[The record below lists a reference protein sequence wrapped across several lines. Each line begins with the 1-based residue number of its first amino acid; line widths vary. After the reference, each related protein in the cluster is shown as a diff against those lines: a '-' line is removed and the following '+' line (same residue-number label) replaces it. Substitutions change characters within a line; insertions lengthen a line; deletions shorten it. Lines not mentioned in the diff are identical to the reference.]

1 MFHTQ
6 AAKVS
11 TAENLPLSPSAAD
24 NRHWQAEGVVRANAT
39 ASPPPPPTETPEQLT
54 GILQRMRAFKQK
66 ESPKKSGEPVQQ
78 DIRTSFVID
87 RVGEKK

>member
-1 MFHTQ
+1 MFHIQ

-11 TAENLPLSPSAAD
+11 TADNLPVSPGQ
-24 NRHWQAEGVVRANAT
+24 WQVNGVVNANST